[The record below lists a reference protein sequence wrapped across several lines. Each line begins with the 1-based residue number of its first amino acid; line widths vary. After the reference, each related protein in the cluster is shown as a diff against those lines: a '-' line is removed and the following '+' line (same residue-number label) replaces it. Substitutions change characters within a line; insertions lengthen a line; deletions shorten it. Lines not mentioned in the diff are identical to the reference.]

1 MPYIPKEA
9 RERVAAMGPCRVG
22 ELTYALYRECVRY
35 ARSEPPESF
44 ATYAEIL
51 GALEA
56 TKLEL
61 YRRHVVPYENIKL
74 EENGDV
80 R

>member
-1 MPYIPKEA
+1 MPYIQKES
-9 RERVAAMGPCRVG
+9 RERAKAVGPSRPG
-22 ELTYALYRECVRY
+22 ELTYLLYRECVRY
-35 ARSEPPESF
+35 ARDAHMESF

-51 GALEA
+51 GCLEA

-61 YRRHVVPYENIKL
+61 YRRHVAPYENIKL

-80 R
+80 